1 MVELGEVEPQQQ
13 PHQPL
18 YDHKG
23 GDTPEQGVEY
33 AEVEC
38 TGGAVDNAQ
47 QGRGS
52 PEEQDPEGDSPELV
66 VLSQEAE
73 QALRS
78 GRAGLGGGGVGGG
91 AVALAAEGAVG
102 GVGVGSGL
110 VLHGDCRVFLGL
122 RNSCRVEWWRRGQ
135 MRAVWPCSA
144 RFRGVLGGAV
154 RL

>member
-1 MVELGEVEPQQQ
+1 ME
-13 PHQPL
+13 
-18 YDHKG
+18 D
-23 GDTPEQGVEY
+23 

-38 TGGAVDNAQ
+38 AGGAIDNAQ

-52 PEEQDPEGDSPELV
+52 PEEQEAEGDTPELV

-73 QALRS
+73 QALRG
-78 GRAGLGGGGVGGG
+78 GRAGLGGGGG

-110 VLHGDCRVFLGL
+110 VLHSDCRVFLGL

-144 RFRGVLGGAV
+144 RFREVLGGAV